1 MIGRPVGP
9 SCALSRELDHELGFP
24 DKSGSRFATLVTLYA
39 LSPLSV
45 TAADLAYHAE
55 VSRASMTSVIEAL
68 EQRGLVMRD
77 AGGRD
82 RITPIHLTELG
93 QQVAVV
99 AVHRFLQ
106 LASNLA
112 GDISSPN
119 GKATVQTC
127 EQVESRAAG
136 PAS

>member
-1 MIGRPVGP
+1 LIGRPVGP
-9 SCALSRELDHELGFP
+9 SCALSRELGFP

-39 LSPLSV
+39 FGPLSV

-93 QQVAVV
+93 QQVAVL

-112 GDISSPN
+112 GNIGPPN

-127 EQVESRAAG
+127 EQAESRAAG